1 MSQPIEPSPT
11 DMHND
16 LYRSLRRIRRVEE
29 RIVEIYSSDK
39 IKSPVH
45 LSIGQEAP
53 SVGVCYALRA
63 TDVVFGTYRGHALY
77 LAKGGDMKRM
87 VAELYGKAS
96 GVAKGKSG
104 SMHLADASVL
114 MMGTSAIVG
123 TTIPHAVGYALAEK
137 FRGRDTVVAVFFG
150 DGALEEGVLH
160 ESANFAALHA
170 LPVLFVCENNFYA
183 IHTSLKSRVF
193 MPNYCARMEA
203 YGIHTR
209 KILKN
214 DVLETQ
220 RATCELV
227 GRMRKGDIGPAFLE
241 IETYRWREHVGPGE
255 DWALGYRSREEA
267 EPWIQG
273 DEMARIGGQLDAAL
287 RNAIDREVEAE
298 VEAAFRFAEEGAFPP
313 NEELLTD
320 VFQ

>member
-1 MSQPIEPSPT
+1 MSDYLKRSST
-11 DMHND
+11 DMLSD
-16 LYRSLRRIRRVEE
+16 LYRGLRRIRRVEE
-29 RIVEIYSSDK
+29 RIVEIYHTDK

-77 LAKGGDMKRM
+77 LAKGGNMRGM

-96 GVAKGKSG
+96 GVAKGKAG

-114 MMGTSAIVG
+114 MMGTSAIVA

-150 DGALEEGVLH
+150 DGASEEGVLH

-183 IHTSLKSRVF
+183 IHTPLRSRVPT
-193 MPNYCARMEA
+193 PNYCARMEA
-203 YGIHTR
+203 YGIPSR
-209 KILKN
+209 KILRN
-214 DVLETQ
+214 DVLETE
-220 RATCELV
+220 RTARELIGQMRE
-227 GRMRKGDIGPAFLE
+227 GRIGPAFLE

-273 DEMARIGGQLDAAL
+273 DEMARIGSQLDIAL
-287 RNAIDREVEAE
+287 RDSIDREVEAE
-298 VEAAFRFAEEGAFPP
+298 VEAAFRFAEESAFPP
-313 NEELLTD
+313 DEELLTD

>member
-1 MSQPIEPSPT
+1 MSESHSQVSSVELAR
-11 DMHND
+11 
-16 LYRSLRRIRRVEE
+16 LYRDLRRIRRLEE
-29 RIVEIYSSDK
+29 QIVKIYHTDK

-53 SVGVCYALRA
+53 SVGVCHALRA

-87 VAELYGKAS
+87 VAELYGKVS
-96 GVAKGKSG
+96 GLARGKAG

-114 MMGTSAIVG
+114 MMGTSAIVA

-150 DGALEEGVLH
+150 DGASEEGVLH

-170 LPVLFVCENNFYA
+170 LPVLFICENNFYA
-183 IHTSLKSRVF
+183 IHTPLKARVP

-203 YGIHTR
+203 YGIPSQ
-209 KILKN
+209 KILRN
-214 DVLETQ
+214 DVLRTMQVTED
-220 RATCELV
+220 LI
-227 GRMRKGDIGPAFLE
+227 GRMREGKMGPAFLE

-267 EPWIQG
+267 DPWIKG
-273 DEMARIGGQLDAAL
+273 DEMERIGRQLD
-287 RNAIDREVEAE
+287 RNVRAEIDYAVEGEVD
-298 VEAAFRFAEEGAFPP
+298 AAFRFAEEEKFPSK
-313 NEELLTD
+313 EELLTD

>member
-1 MSQPIEPSPT
+1 MTVAKNSRESE
-11 DMHND
+11 MLGE
-16 LYRSLRRIRRVEE
+16 LYRSMYRIRRVEE
-29 RIVEIYSSDK
+29 RIVKIYHTDK

-53 SVGVCYALRA
+53 SVGVCAALRP

-96 GVAKGKSG
+96 GLARGKAG

-114 MMGTSAIVG
+114 MMGTSAIVA

-150 DGALEEGVLH
+150 DGASEEGVLH

-183 IHTSLKSRVF
+183 IHTPLKSRVP

-203 YGIHTR
+203 YGISSR
-209 KILKN
+209 KILRN
-214 DVLETQ
+214 DVLETMQ
-220 RATCELV
+220 TAGDMIGQMRE
-227 GRMRKGDIGPAFLE
+227 GRTGPAFLE

-267 EPWIQG
+267 EPWIRG
-273 DEMARIGGQLDAAL
+273 DEVERIGRQLDLDVRAS
-287 RNAIDREVEAE
+287 IDRAVETE
-298 VEAAFRFAEEGAFPP
+298 VEAAFRFAEEGEFPSD
-313 NEELLTD
+313 EELLTD

>member
-1 MSQPIEPSPT
+1 MTESKRCTEPQ
-11 DMHND
+11 MLGE
-16 LYRSLRRIRRVEE
+16 LYRSMCRIRRVEE
-29 RIVEIYSSDK
+29 RIVKIYHTDK

-53 SVGVCYALRA
+53 SVGVCQALRS

-77 LAKGGDMKRM
+77 LAKGGDMQRM

-96 GVAKGKSG
+96 GLARGKAG

-114 MMGTSAIVG
+114 MMGTSAIVA

-150 DGALEEGVLH
+150 DGASEEGVLH

-183 IHTSLKSRVF
+183 IHTPLKHRVP
-193 MPNYCARMEA
+193 MPNYCVRMEA
-203 YGIHTR
+203 YGIPSR
-209 KILKN
+209 KILRN
-214 DVLETQ
+214 DVLETVRTAGEMIGQ
-220 RATCELV
+220 MRE
-227 GRMRKGDIGPAFLE
+227 GRTGPAFLE

-267 EPWIQG
+267 EPWIRG
-273 DEMARIGGQLDAAL
+273 DEVERIGHQLD
-287 RNAIDREVEAE
+287 RDMRTAIDHAIEEE
-298 VEAAFRFAEEGAFPP
+298 VEAAFRFAEESEFPSD
-313 NEELLTD
+313 EELLTD

>member
-1 MSQPIEPSPT
+1 MPELYSHVSS
-11 DMHND
+11 DVLSR
-16 LYRSLRRIRRVEE
+16 LYRDLRRIRRLEE
-29 RIVEIYSSDK
+29 QIVKVYHTDK

-53 SVGVCYALRA
+53 SVGVCRALRA

-87 VAELYGKAS
+87 VAELYGKVS
-96 GVAKGKSG
+96 GLARGKAG

-114 MMGTSAIVG
+114 MMGTSAIVA

-150 DGALEEGVLH
+150 DGASEEGVLH

-183 IHTSLKSRVF
+183 IHTPLKSRVP

-203 YGIHTR
+203 YGIPSQ
-209 KILKN
+209 KIFRN
-214 DVLETQ
+214 DVLKTMQVAEDLIRQ
-220 RATCELV
+220 MRE
-227 GRMRKGDIGPAFLE
+227 GRIGPAFLE

-267 EPWIQG
+267 EPWIKG
-273 DEMARIGGQLDAAL
+273 DEMERIGRQLDRAVREAVDL
-287 RNAIDREVEAE
+287 AIEEE
-298 VEAAFRFAEEGAFPP
+298 VEAAFQFAEEANFPSE
-313 NEELLTD
+313 EELLAD

>member
-1 MSQPIEPSPT
+1 MSKSSGGLSP
-11 DMHND
+11 DLLGR
-16 LYRSLRRIRRVEE
+16 LYRSLRRIRCVEE
-29 RIVEIYSSDK
+29 QIVKIYHTDK

-53 SVGVCYALRA
+53 SVGVCHALRP

-87 VAELYGKAS
+87 IAELYGRAS
-96 GVAKGKSG
+96 GVAKGKAG

-114 MMGTSAIVG
+114 MMGTSAIVA

-150 DGALEEGVLH
+150 DGASEEGVLH

-183 IHTSLKSRVF
+183 IHTPLRSRVP
-193 MPNYCARMEA
+193 MPNYCARMET
-203 YGIHTR
+203 YGIPSQ
-209 KILKN
+209 KILRN
-214 DVLETQ
+214 DVLETE
-220 RATCELV
+220 RITRELT
-227 GRMRKGDIGPAFLE
+227 GQMRQGQIGPAFLE
-241 IETYRWREHVGPGE
+241 IETYRWREHVGPSE

-273 DEMARIGGQLDAAL
+273 DEVERIGRQLDLNL
-287 RNAIDREVEAE
+287 RASIDKAVEAE
-298 VEAAFRFAEEGAFPP
+298 VEAAFRFAEEGEFPSD
-313 NEELLTD
+313 EELLTD

>member
-1 MSQPIEPSPT
+1 MMESKRCTEPQ
-11 DMHND
+11 MLGE
-16 LYRSLRRIRRVEE
+16 LYRSMCRIRRVEE
-29 RIVEIYSSDK
+29 LIVKIYHTDK

-53 SVGVCYALRA
+53 SVGVCAALRP

-77 LAKGGDMKRM
+77 LAKGGDLKRM

-96 GVAKGKSG
+96 GAAKGKAG

-114 MMGTSAIVG
+114 MMGTSAIVA

-150 DGALEEGVLH
+150 DGASEEGVLH

-183 IHTSLKSRVF
+183 IHTPLKIRVP

-203 YGIHTR
+203 YGIPSR
-209 KILKN
+209 KILRN
-214 DVLETQ
+214 DVLETVETAREMIGQ
-220 RATCELV
+220 MRE
-227 GRMRKGDIGPAFLE
+227 GRTGPGFLE

-267 EPWIQG
+267 EPWIRG
-273 DEMARIGGQLDAAL
+273 DEVERIGRQLD
-287 RNAIDREVEAE
+287 RDTRTAIDHAIEEE
-298 VEAAFRFAEEGAFPP
+298 VEAAFRFAEEAAFPSD
-313 NEELLTD
+313 EELLTD